1 MTDIVQQMSKAD
13 AQQCVKQIREH
24 AENIREAALR
34 LHEERGWAALGYDSW
49 RECIKAEF
57 GKGQSQVYRLL
68 ENAKVVR
75 AIKNSPIGEN
85 SPMGEKV
92 VPAKE
97 SQTRELSALPESE
110 QPAAWS
116 EAVESAD
123 GKQPT
128 AKQVKEVVEKRA
140 KPEPGPLDGL
150 LASVRDAIEQAEA
163 FRELMNAIT
172 QVKSKVRKIIESPL
186 GRHINPQE
194 LNAHLTNAFR
204 ILKFAMPFADCV
216 YCGRTIKKTCK
227 ACGGQGW
234 LVQDVFNQ
242 APADM
247 KANSVVRKAER

>member
-24 AENIREAALR
+24 ASNVVELAIRLR
-34 LHEERGWAALGYDSW
+34 DERGWKALGYESW
-49 RECIKAEF
+49 NECVVGEF
-57 GKGQSQVYRLL
+57 GESRRHLNRMIRAAEIAEKL
-68 ENAKVVR
+68 EVGPIGPSSKAIPESVVR
-75 AIKNSPIGEN
+75 PLA
-85 SPMGEKV
+85 
-92 VPAKE
+92 
-97 SQTRELSALPESE
+97 ALPESE

-116 EAVESAD
+116 EAVESAG

-150 LASVRDAIEQAEA
+150 LASVREAIEQAEA

>member
-1 MTDIVQQMSKAD
+1 MKELSTSEQNALRDCEKTIEKGINSFREVGESLMKIRDEKLHRATHKTFEAYCKERWSFGKSRAYQLID
-13 AQQCVKQIREH
+13 AATV
-24 AENIREAALR
+24 AENV
-34 LHEERGWAALGYDSW
+34 HN
-49 RECIKAEF
+49 C
-57 GKGQSQVYRLL
+57 GQ
-68 ENAKVVR
+68 K
-75 AIKNSPIGEN
+75 PD
-85 SPMGEKV
+85 
-92 VPAKE
+92 KE
-97 SQTRELSALPESE
+97 SQARPLAALPESE